1 MIKLTTEG
9 VMENLHAHHIY
20 YSIIIIKPA
29 HTVSMNNPGVIN
41 NLSAILN
48 SHKKLKQ
55 SFHGPSIE
63 SLRYHNSDSG
73 KNVS

>member
-1 MIKLTTEG
+1 
-9 VMENLHAHHIY
+9 
-20 YSIIIIKPA
+20 
-29 HTVSMNNPGVIN
+29 MNSAITN

-55 SFHGPSIE
+55 SFHGPSVE
-63 SLRYHNSDSG
+63 SLRYHNIDSG

>member
-1 MIKLTTEG
+1 MFVK
-9 VMENLHAHHIY
+9 
-20 YSIIIIKPA
+20 
-29 HTVSMNNPGVIN
+29 
-41 NLSAILN
+41 SAVN

-63 SLRYHNSDSG
+63 SLRYNNSDSG

>member
-9 VMENLHAHHIY
+9 VMENLHAHRIY
-20 YSIIIIKPA
+20 YGIIIIKPA
-29 HTVSMNNPGVIN
+29 HTA
-41 NLSAILN
+41 LSAILN